1 MNGRETKTGLM
12 NLIIIVKGEM
22 KMSFYA
28 IIDTKYSGETF
39 LDPEIG
45 IFNEDGIK
53 EAKRL
58 LYVKCYKRIS
68 CEYESKQ
75 SILKSHQEEQKV
87 LSDML
92 KYFNSVD
99 KIMQS
104 KNAVIKRLDELEKKV
119 TNEQLKTQRLISVL
133 NSDNMDD
140 VIKEAGYD
148 IVEIPVLGHCDDEIL
163 KEFL

>member
-1 MNGRETKTGLM
+1 
-12 NLIIIVKGEM
+12 
-22 KMSFYA
+22 MSFYA
-28 IIDTKYSGETF
+28 IIDTKYFDKSF
-39 LDPEIG
+39 LDPDIG

-53 EAKRL
+53 EAKKP
-58 LYVKCYKRIS
+58 LYIECYKRVS

-92 KYFNSVD
+92 KYFSSID
-99 KIMQS
+99 KVMQS
-104 KNAVIKRLDELEKKV
+104 KDAVIMRLDRLGNKV
-119 TNEQLKTQRLISVL
+119 TDEQLKTQRLIHLL

-140 VIKEAGYD
+140 VIKEAGYE
-148 IVEIPVLGHCDDEIL
+148 IVEVPVLDHCDDEIL